1 MIDRLSIR
9 DFKSIANAELEFGRV
24 NVFIGANG
32 SGKSNLLEAI
42 GLYSACLGRGIDAN
56 FLSSKGVRLSLPH
69 IFKSA
74 FKNRPISNTIRLNG
88 TIAGAEYSASLRS
101 KPNSS
106 QLAFSSESLA
116 ENGARI
122 FSRGTRGSRIDR
134 SIDRSDSPKQ
144 RPMTVEPD
152 AHRSLWDTHGSLAV
166 IGESNRKALRSV
178 SEYVIYA
185 PQTAVM
191 RGTAPDNRVS
201 EPLGLTGG
209 RLPQAFG
216 EVLTQRRAA
225 GNMQE
230 INEILKIIWM
240 PGWAERVRVGPPDL
254 DVLPDVL
261 PVSTEMIYIVDKF
274 MARKRNTLSPY
285 DASEGTLFL
294 LFVATILAHAE
305 SPPIFALDNVDGTLN
320 PAMVR
325 SLVDHIVT
333 VMRGDIGGGD
343 DRSIRPQ
350 QVFLT
355 SHNPTALDAI
365 DLFESDQRL
374 FVVSRNEQGH
384 TVFDR
389 IQPASNMTKEKWIEA
404 HHGKNLSGL
413 WLDGRIRKALG

>member
-1 MIDRLSIR
+1 M
-9 DFKSIANAELEFGRV
+9 
-24 NVFIGANG
+24 
-32 SGKSNLLEAI
+32 
-42 GLYSACLGRGIDAN
+42 
-56 FLSSKGVRLSLPH
+56 VR
-69 IFKSA
+69 
-74 FKNRPISNTIRLNG
+74 
-88 TIAGAEYSASLRS
+88 
-101 KPNSS
+101 
-106 QLAFSSESLA
+106 
-116 ENGARI
+116 
-122 FSRGTRGSRIDR
+122 
-134 SIDRSDSPKQ
+134 
-144 RPMTVEPD
+144 
-152 AHRSLWDTHGSLAV
+152 
-166 IGESNRKALRSV
+166 
-178 SEYVIYA
+178 
-185 PQTAVM
+185 
-191 RGTAPDNRVS
+191 
-201 EPLGLTGG
+201 
-209 RLPQAFG
+209 
-216 EVLTQRRAA
+216 
-225 GNMQE
+225 
-230 INEILKIIWM
+230 
-240 PGWAERVRVGPPDL
+240 PDL